1 MRMALTSGQKE
12 MMRKKDAAL
21 DDALKRDPLKDYF
34 EGWYHVTLNTRDEAP
49 TCGYVVGDVECAD
62 EGKQIS
68 REMCVVMNE
77 VVRIISGVDDWWWKG
92 GK

>member
-1 MRMALTSGQKE
+1 MIRL
-12 MMRKKDAAL
+12 KDAAL

-62 EGKQIS
+62 GSENAP
-68 REMCVVMNE
+68 RVVLSE
-77 VVRIISGVDDWWWKG
+77 VGRGVDAVWKSVEECA
-92 GK
+92 